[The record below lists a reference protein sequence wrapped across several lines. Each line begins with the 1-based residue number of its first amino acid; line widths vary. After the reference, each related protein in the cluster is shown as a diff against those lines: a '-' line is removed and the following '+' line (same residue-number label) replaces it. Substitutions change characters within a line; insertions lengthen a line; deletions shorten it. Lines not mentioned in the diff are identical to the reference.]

1 MMIYIIFLLAALLGA
16 LLLSAAIVVW
26 LWEVFMSLHIALMS
40 VGVVYVVV
48 AVAVYHWSIR
58 GRVARWR
65 GRLDVVYKVSAACD
79 MVYQQVMAIVG
90 KFFKGI

>member
-26 LWEVFMSLHIALMS
+26 LWEVFMPLHIALMS

-79 MVYQQVMAIVG
+79 MVYRQVMAIVG